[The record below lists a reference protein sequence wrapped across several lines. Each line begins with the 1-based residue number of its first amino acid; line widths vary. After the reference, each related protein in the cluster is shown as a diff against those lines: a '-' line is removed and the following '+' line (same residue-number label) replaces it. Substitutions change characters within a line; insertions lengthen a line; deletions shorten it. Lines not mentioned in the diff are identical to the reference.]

1 MAKTT
6 TTKKTTAAKPAAKTA
21 AKKTTTAKTATKT
34 VAKKTTTAKPA
45 AKTATAKKT
54 TAAKPAAKPVAK
66 AAPTKVGGE
75 ITVNGNKIVRTLQ
88 KEFSKKFEY
97 LTLCFIVDEDRF
109 KIVNVRGINT
119 TKRLSEVRKKISN
132 EEISIHGR
140 TKVVNIEKYFWDELG
155 IACQIGVCN
164 YNGHAHYFPIGDWF
178 NQKSLTTANEWAK
191 SQGCKKVGSTE
202 LAQISGG
209 AIF

>member
-6 TTKKTTAAKPAAKTA
+6 TTKKTTTAKPAAK
-21 AKKTTTAKTATKT
+21 KTTATKPATKT
-34 VAKKTTTAKPA
+34 VAKKATATKPA
-45 AKTATAKKT
+45 TKPATAKKT
-54 TAAKPAAKPVAK
+54 TAAKPVAK
-66 AAPTKVGGE
+66 AAPAKVGGE

-97 LTLCFIVDEDRF
+97 LTLCFIVDENRF

-140 TKVVNIEKYFWDELG
+140 TKVVNIEKYFWNELG
-155 IACQIGVCN
+155 IACQIGICN

-178 NQKSLTTANEWAK
+178 NQKSLTAANEWAK

-209 AIF
+209 SIF